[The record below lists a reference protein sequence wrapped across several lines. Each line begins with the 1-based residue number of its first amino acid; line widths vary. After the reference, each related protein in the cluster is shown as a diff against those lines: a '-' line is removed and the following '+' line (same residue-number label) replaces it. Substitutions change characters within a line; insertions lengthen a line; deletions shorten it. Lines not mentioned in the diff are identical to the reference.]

1 MENKLIKRAIISL
14 GVAVV
19 GLSLGTFVGS
29 PTSAFADDVGTTAAS
44 DEESPFA
51 VTTLFFKPTSG
62 EPKKI
67 IDELTQLGT
76 DESGKVSMNDFLA
89 TKFTSEFNKG
99 YSVYDELAIF
109 FQYANKSSERAQG
122 IADLEKIV
130 YRKEGV
136 SDEEVTKEVAQVFDM
151 GITMINNYHFQDMT
165 IDLAKTTTEVN
176 ENKVVIS
183 DLDSSDP
190 NYEYAKFK
198 TQDFYVYLKPKV
210 TSSPV
215 VDQSSLTADSQA
227 SITVGQTVDAD
238 TFNAKATNSAG
249 DSIPVTVDTSKAD
262 LKKPGTYSVILTAVN
277 GETKTVTL
285 TVQAAPSP
293 VVPQKKAVYA
303 LKKIYLYQK
312 PTFNQHQRLATY
324 VKTNRTNRPM
334 FVVEGYA
341 RSKSGLLRYQVKDTA
356 GKTGYITAK
365 SAFIAPV
372 YYQKSVKQ
380 IKVLNKKGINSYQD
394 LKLTEAGKHVKMG
407 KTLKVIG
414 LKHYHLTTRFELSNG
429 QYVSANKKLV
439 IAVK

>member
-1 MENKLIKRAIISL
+1 MKNKLIKHAIIGL
-14 GVAVV
+14 GVMAVT
-19 GLSLGTFVGS
+19 LSLGMFVGNT
-29 PTSAFADDVGTTAAS
+29 TSAFADDSDTTTTANE
-44 DEESPFA
+44 DNQP
-51 VTTLFFKPTSG
+51 VLFNLLFQPTNGDAIEITGSSMMFDINQSG
-62 EPKKI
+62 IVK
-67 IDELTQLGT
+67 
-76 DESGKVSMNDFLA
+76 MNDFL
-89 TKFTSEFNKG
+89 KKSFDGRFIKG
-99 YSVYDELAIF
+99 KSAYDELDIVF
-109 FQYANKSSERAQG
+109 RYADKPSEKEQG
-122 IADLEKIV
+122 ISELKKIWDS
-130 YRKEGV
+130 EGLDDTAF
-136 SDEEVTKEVAQVFDM
+136 DESASEEFNAACSM
-151 GITMINNYHFQDMT
+151 ITNDHLQDMT
-165 IDLAKTTTEVN
+165 VDFAKTRDEATK
-176 ENKVVIS
+176 NKVVFSKLDIPDS
-183 DLDSSDP
+183 DTGATYKAQ
-190 NYEYAKFK
+190 N
-198 TQDFYVYLKPKV
+198 FYVYLKPKV
-210 TSSPV
+210 ISSPV
-215 VDQSSLTADSQA
+215 VDRSSLTADSQA

-262 LKKPGTYSVILTAVN
+262 LKKPGTYSVILTAAN

-285 TVQAAPSP
+285 TVQPASSP

-324 VKTNRTNRPM
+324 VKTNRTKRPM
-334 FVVEGYA
+334 FVVVGYA
-341 RSKSGLLRYQVKDTA
+341 RSNSGLLRYQVKDAA

-407 KTLKVIG
+407 ATLKVIG

>member
-1 MENKLIKRAIISL
+1 
-14 GVAVV
+14 
-19 GLSLGTFVGS
+19 
-29 PTSAFADDVGTTAAS
+29 
-44 DEESPFA
+44 
-51 VTTLFFKPTSG
+51 
-62 EPKKI
+62 
-67 IDELTQLGT
+67 
-76 DESGKVSMNDFLA
+76 MNDFLA

-165 IDLAKTTTEVN
+165 IDLAKTTTEAN